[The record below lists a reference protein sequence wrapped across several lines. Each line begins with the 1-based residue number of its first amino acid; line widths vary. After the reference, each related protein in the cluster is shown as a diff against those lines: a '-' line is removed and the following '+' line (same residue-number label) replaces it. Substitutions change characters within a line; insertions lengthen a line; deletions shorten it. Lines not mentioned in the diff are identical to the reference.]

1 VKKKKI
7 TKAPVKKPARGKIKK
22 PVAVARRKKALVKPA
37 AKPSVKPIAKQ
48 LKGGLPEQ
56 LYNAALKVLDERQ
69 AENVVSFSLQG
80 RSSMADYIVIASAR
94 AARQAAAIA
103 QYLREAFAKLGVHPV
118 RIEGLP
124 EANWVL
130 IDAGDVVV
138 HVFRPEVRRYYAL
151 DDIWSAA
158 GK

>member
-1 VKKKKI
+1 VKSKKTKI
-7 TKAPVKKPARGKIKK
+7 KTRTKAPAKKPARVKTKK
-22 PVAVARRKKALVKPA
+22 PAPRLKQPAKPA
-37 AKPSVKPIAKQ
+37 AKPP
-48 LKGGLPEQ
+48 KGGLPEQ
-56 LYNAALKVLDERQ
+56 LLGAALRVLDDRQ
-69 AENVVSFSLQG
+69 AENIVSANLRG
-80 RSSMADYIVIASAR
+80 RSSMADYVLIASAR

-138 HVFRPEVRRYYAL
+138 HVFRPEVRRYYGL
-151 DDIWSAA
+151 DEIWGGKAA
-158 GK
+158 SGE